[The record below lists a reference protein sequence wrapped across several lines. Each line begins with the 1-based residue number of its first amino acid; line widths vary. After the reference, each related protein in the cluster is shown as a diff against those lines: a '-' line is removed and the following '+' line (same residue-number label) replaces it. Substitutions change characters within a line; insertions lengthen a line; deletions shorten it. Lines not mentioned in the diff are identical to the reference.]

1 MASAS
6 APVGIWFEAA
16 GKVEQVV
23 VNSAAVISYRCL
35 DLLRKAGNI
44 VKKLFQRPIMKTGVI
59 SQRLVE
65 IVNVSLKMT
74 VVVKL
79 HGLFINIG
87 FECLIG
93 VWQRGIG
100 EWIMISKIGQG

>member
-1 MASAS
+1 MYKRQ
-6 APVGIWFEAA
+6 I
-16 GKVEQVV
+16 
-23 VNSAAVISYRCL
+23 VN
-35 DLLRKAGNI
+35 
-44 VKKLFQRPIMKTGVI
+44 KLFQRPIMKTGVI

-87 FECLIG
+87 FELSLIH
-93 VWQRGIG
+93 I
-100 EWIMISKIGQG
+100 